1 MAEGNHKNHSIR
13 PYVIVAIVL
22 AIITYLEFAIIEYE
36 IPFLSQTATM
46 WWLIIMSIA
55 KFVFVIYYF
64 MHLKDDDAA
73 YSGFFWSGMVIGFGT
88 FIAFS
93 FLMTAPASLSFVRTQ
108 LAPDGEFVHGQH
120 AQGDYGHKGI
130 DEATMASIESDG
142 YSRNLSSVFDHTRP
156 KNQRVLFT
164 PPAAA
169 TSGWTLAEPE
179 TAVAAPPEAAPAE
192 PTAET
197 PAADDVQAQAP
208 AAEWDRELGATTYT
222 QVCSACHQAT
232 GMGVPGAFPPLAGHA
247 PTLVQVDG
255 GRTHLIHTVLY
266 GLQGPIVAGG
276 MTYNS
281 VMTAQAVDDEQTAA
295 VLNHILNEWGND
307 AELPDGFT
315 PITAEDVAA
324 ERGLGLT
331 GADVHEARQAL
342 GLE

>member
-36 IPFLSQTATM
+36 IPFLGQTATM

-88 FIAFS
+88 FIAFT

-108 LAPDGEFVHGQH
+108 LAPDGQFVHGQH
-120 AQGDYGHKGI
+120 AQADYGYKGI
-130 DEATMASIESDG
+130 DEETMASVESDG
-142 YSRNLSSVFDHTRP
+142 YSRELSNVFDHTRP
-156 KNQRVLFT
+156 KDQRVLFT

-169 TSGWTLAEPE
+169 TSGWTLNEPE
-179 TAVAAPPEAAPAE
+179 TMVATTPATVPTEAPAE
-192 PTAET
+192 
-197 PAADDVQAQAP
+197 DVQAQAP
-208 AAEWDRELGATTYT
+208 ATEWDRELGATTYT

-255 GRTHLIHTVLY
+255 GRTHLIHTLLY

-281 VMTAQAVDDEQTAA
+281 VMTAQAVDDAQAAA
-295 VLNHILNEWGND
+295 VINHILHEWGND
-307 AELPDGFT
+307 AELPEDFS
-315 PITAEDVAA
+315 PITAEEVAA